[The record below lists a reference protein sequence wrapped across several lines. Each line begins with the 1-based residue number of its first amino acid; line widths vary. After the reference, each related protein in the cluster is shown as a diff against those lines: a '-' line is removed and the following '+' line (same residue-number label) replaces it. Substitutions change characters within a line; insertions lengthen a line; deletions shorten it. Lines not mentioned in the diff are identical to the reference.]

1 MAAVRC
7 KQSKL
12 RFFFGALYGKK
23 WREDELFHSPGL
35 VQNQADCLLQ
45 RYKAS
50 SQVMACMDEYI
61 YVNTE
66 VKYYVH
72 IEFPTNPISNG
83 NP

>member
-23 WREDELFHSPGL
+23 WREDELFYPPAQ
-35 VQNQADCLLQ
+35 VQDQADCLLQ

-50 SQVMACMDEYI
+50 SQVSFTQCNI
-61 YVNTE
+61 V
-66 VKYYVH
+66 
-72 IEFPTNPISNG
+72 
-83 NP
+83 